1 MVMLSQMIPP
11 SGTTG
16 FLTPKTSLLLCSKV
30 VPRAGVSKERQ
41 DMLEKGW
48 CEGGAGFQ
56 TGPTASS
63 GRKAGRHL
71 GRLHKSPCRKR
82 VGASWRWG
90 LHLGTAVEQCCKH
103 TCIHPVWQT
112 ILTHQ
117 ISMPRPTLV
126 LDPLQRASRGTW
138 VTAVLHWPALPTV

>member
-48 CEGGAGFQ
+48 REGGADMFLV
-56 TGPTASS
+56 S
-63 GRKAGRHL
+63 
-71 GRLHKSPCRKR
+71 C
-82 VGASWRWG
+82 
-90 LHLGTAVEQCCKH
+90 
-103 TCIHPVWQT
+103 PVPE
-112 ILTHQ
+112 LT
-117 ISMPRPTLV
+117 
-126 LDPLQRASRGTW
+126 SR
-138 VTAVLHWPALPTV
+138 

>member
-48 CEGGAGFQ
+48 REGGAGFQ

-63 GRKAGRHL
+63 GRKAGRQSEKTL
-71 GRLHKSPCRKR
+71 KQARLRE
-82 VGASWRWG
+82 
-90 LHLGTAVEQCCKH
+90 GT
-103 TCIHPVWQT
+103 
-112 ILTHQ
+112 
-117 ISMPRPTLV
+117 
-126 LDPLQRASRGTW
+126 D
-138 VTAVLHWPALPTV
+138 ALWALKIVKDGSV